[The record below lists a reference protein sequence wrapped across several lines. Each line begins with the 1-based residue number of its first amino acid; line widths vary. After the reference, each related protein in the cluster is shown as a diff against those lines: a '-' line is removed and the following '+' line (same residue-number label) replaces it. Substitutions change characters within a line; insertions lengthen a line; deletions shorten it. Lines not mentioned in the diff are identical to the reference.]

1 MRELGRTPS
10 LRRSWTEIV
19 AGRDGCGVIRLRRA
33 GGIPVLRNSLD
44 GSMENKWREENL
56 KEGVGVGI

>member
-1 MRELGRTPS
+1 M
-10 LRRSWTEIV
+10 
-19 AGRDGCGVIRLRRA
+19 RLRRA